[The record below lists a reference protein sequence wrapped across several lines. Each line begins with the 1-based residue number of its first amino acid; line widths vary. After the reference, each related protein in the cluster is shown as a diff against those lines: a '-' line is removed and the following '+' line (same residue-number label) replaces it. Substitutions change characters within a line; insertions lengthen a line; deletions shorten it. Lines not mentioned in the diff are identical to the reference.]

1 MKAVKILS
9 ILLLAIFG
17 YSAVSAQ
24 TIHHKWHKR
33 HHILH
38 KHRQRT

>member
-1 MKAVKILS
+1 MKAVKTLS

-24 TIHHKWHKR
+24 MVHHRWHKR
-33 HHILH
+33 HHIVH
-38 KHRQRT
+38 QHRQKT